1 MSFSPVPRY
10 SFRCV
15 TDITSDFLK
24 EIGVKLLMLDL
35 DNTIAA
41 YGQTKLSDD
50 MASWA
55 QNIKTSGI
63 ELFIVSNSP
72 RKDRVGSFADALA
85 VGHIGSAGKPS
96 TRGLKAAMQTMR
108 REPFESALVGDQ
120 IFTDTC
126 AANSAGAVSIIVRP
140 LDCRNPILAFRY
152 LLEKPFRAMCKNR
165 RCHL

>member
-41 YGQTKLSDD
+41 YGQATLSDD

-55 QNIKTSGI
+55 QNMKSDGI

-72 RKDRVGSFADALA
+72 RKDRVASFANALEI
-85 VGHIGSAGKPS
+85 GSIGSAGKPS
-96 TRGLKAAMQTMR
+96 SRGLKSAMQTMR
-108 REPFESALVGDQ
+108 REAHESALAGDQ
-120 IFTDTC
+120 IITDTC

-140 LDCRNPILAFRY
+140 LSCKNPILAFRY
-152 LLEKPFRAMCKNR
+152 LLEKPFRAMCKNKG
-165 RCHL
+165 

>member
-10 SFRCV
+10 SFHCV

-41 YGQTKLSDD
+41 YGQTTLSDD
-50 MASWA
+50 MANWA
-55 QNIKTSGI
+55 QNMKNSGI

-72 RKDRVGSFADALA
+72 RKDRVESFAEALA
-85 VGHIGSAGKPS
+85 VGQIGSASKPS
-96 TRGLKAAMQTMR
+96 PRGLKAAMQIMR
-108 REPFESALVGDQ
+108 REAHESALVGDQ
-120 IFTDTC
+120 ILTDTF
-126 AANSAGAVSIIVRP
+126 AANYAGVASIIVRP
-140 LDCRNPILAFRY
+140 ISCKNPILALRY

-165 RCHL
+165 R